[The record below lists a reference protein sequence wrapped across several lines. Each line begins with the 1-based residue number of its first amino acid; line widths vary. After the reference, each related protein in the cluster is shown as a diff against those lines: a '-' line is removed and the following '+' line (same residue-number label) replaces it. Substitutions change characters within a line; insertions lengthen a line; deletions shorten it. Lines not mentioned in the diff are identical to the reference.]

1 MKKLVFMACAV
12 FALSFMSCGN
22 QTTKSAAS
30 SDSDS
35 VTVDT
40 LDSVAADSVASVD
53 SLHSVAASDSTA
65 SIAK

>member
-53 SLHSVAASDSTA
+53 SLHSVASDSTA

>member
-22 QTTKSAAS
+22 QTTKSVGA
-30 SDSDS
+30 SDSDTA
-35 VTVDT
+35 TVDT
-40 LDSVAADSVASVD
+40 LDSVSTDSVASVD

-65 SIAK
+65 SVAK